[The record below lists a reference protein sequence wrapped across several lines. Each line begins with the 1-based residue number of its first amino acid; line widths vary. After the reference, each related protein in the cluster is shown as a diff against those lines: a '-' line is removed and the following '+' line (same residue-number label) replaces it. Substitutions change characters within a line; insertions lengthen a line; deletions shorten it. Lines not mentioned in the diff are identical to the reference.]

1 MVELKTY
8 VRQETIEDK
17 FIEVSDSEYE
27 FLLSLLKVSNQQ
39 DLLSLNRCI
48 VGGKEVLYMEINHIY
63 ILPIVRKGRR
73 LNNIFPPDELS

>member
-17 FIEVSDSEYE
+17 FIEISESEYE

-39 DLLSLNRCI
+39 ELLRPNRYIVDGREILHVTINNIYIPPII
-48 VGGKEVLYMEINHIY
+48 VG
-63 ILPIVRKGRR
+63 KGT
-73 LNNIFPPDELS
+73 LK